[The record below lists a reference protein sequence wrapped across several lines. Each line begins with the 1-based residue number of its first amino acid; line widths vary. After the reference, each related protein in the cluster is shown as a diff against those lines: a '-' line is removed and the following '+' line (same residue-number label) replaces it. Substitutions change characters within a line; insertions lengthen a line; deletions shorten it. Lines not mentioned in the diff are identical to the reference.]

1 MKSFYQII
9 TTKRCNGVRKDAFIT
24 ELLFHFIPFLP
35 FLLFYFIP
43 FLPFLLFHFIP
54 FLLSLRVNKKV
65 QPINVTPDQINAF
78 PSSSEKS
85 TLLECKGSLHENKLL
100 KVLLMVHF
108 FLEFN
113 PAVVIRKLAHELNYL
128 H

>member
-1 MKSFYQII
+1 MGEQK
-9 TTKRCNGVRKDAFIT
+9 NLRK
-24 ELLFHFIPFLP
+24 EM
-35 FLLFYFIP
+35 
-43 FLPFLLFHFIP
+43 
-54 FLLSLRVNKKV
+54 
-65 QPINVTPDQINAF
+65 QPTNVTPDQINGF

-100 KVLLMVHF
+100 KILLMAHF

-113 PAVVIRKLAHELNYL
+113 LAALIWKLAHELNYL

>member
-1 MKSFYQII
+1 MGEQK
-9 TTKRCNGVRKDAFIT
+9 NLRK
-24 ELLFHFIPFLP
+24 EM
-35 FLLFYFIP
+35 
-43 FLPFLLFHFIP
+43 
-54 FLLSLRVNKKV
+54 
-65 QPINVTPDQINAF
+65 QPTNVTPDQINGF
-78 PSSSEKS
+78 PSSSGKC
-85 TLLECKGSLHENKLL
+85 TLLECRGSLHENKLL